1 MSMGGHEQQRRCEVI
16 NASALPQASGGSQAL
31 CHEIERAI
39 AAAAPTARYSASVKV
54 VSSSRLSTVLIVN
67 GRTLPDQ
74 KFAVMDRDLS
84 PDSIR
89 RFAEALAVEV
99 AKAAKE

>member
-1 MSMGGHEQQRRCEVI
+1 MV
-16 NASALPQASGGSQAL
+16 NASSLPRASGGSEAV
-31 CHEIERAI
+31 CREIERAI
-39 AAAAPTARYSASVKV
+39 AAAAPTARYRASIKV
-54 VSSSRLSTVLIVN
+54 MSSSRLLAVLVVN

-74 KFAVMDRDLS
+74 NFAVMDRELS

-89 RFAEALAVEV
+89 RFAQALAIEV

>member
-1 MSMGGHEQQRRCEVI
+1 M
-16 NASALPQASGGSQAL
+16 
-31 CHEIERAI
+31 
-39 AAAAPTARYSASVKV
+39 
-54 VSSSRLSTVLIVN
+54 SSSRLSAVLIVN

-74 KFAVMDRDLS
+74 NFAVMDRELS

-89 RFAEALAVEV
+89 RFAQALALEV

>member
-1 MSMGGHEQQRRCEVI
+1 M
-16 NASALPQASGGSQAL
+16 
-31 CHEIERAI
+31 
-39 AAAAPTARYSASVKV
+39 
-54 VSSSRLSTVLIVN
+54 SSSRLLAVLVVN

-74 KFAVMDRDLS
+74 NFAVMDRELS

-89 RFAEALAVEV
+89 RFAQALAIEV

>member
-1 MSMGGHEQQRRCEVI
+1 MANGS
-16 NASALPQASGGSQAL
+16 NLPQASGGTEAVCS
-31 CHEIERAI
+31 EIEHAI
-39 AAAAPTARYSASVKV
+39 AAAAPTARYRASINVM
-54 VSSSRLSTVLIVN
+54 SSSRLSAVLVVN

-74 KFAVMDRDLS
+74 KFAVMDRELS

-89 RFAEALAVEV
+89 RFAQALAIEV